1 MTALKE
7 EMFRLFDRPDF
18 SFKKLKEQ
26 YPPEEV
32 AMIKD
37 QFKKE
42 WRVWKQVQLNVSQQ
56 LTPGLF
62 AKTHIERWTNGWN
75 IREHFWASYRLA
87 VLAEANPCIGVM
99 LDRKQLK
106 VYLMFQHYRSD
117 HRHGTPAEFNLL
129 LTTIPEWS
137 QGRDTADWYLWDQSE
152 MKLDPQISLTDYLN
166 DRYAHDQFDQQ
177 ATKSSFMLG
186 KFAFRDRDCGTDM
199 ESFIEQSINA
209 LVPLYQKL
217 I

>member
-1 MTALKE
+1 MTTLDE
-7 EMFRLFDRPDF
+7 SMFRIFDRPDF

-42 WRVWKQVQLNVSQQ
+42 WRVWKQVQLNVTNQ

-62 AKTHIERWTNGWN
+62 AKTHIESWTNGWN
-75 IREHFWASYRLA
+75 IRDHFWASYRLA
-87 VLAEANPCIGVM
+87 VMAEANPCIGVM
-99 LDRKQLK
+99 LDRQQLK

-129 LTTIPEWS
+129 LPAIPEWS
-137 QGRDTADWYLWDQSE
+137 QGKNTANWYLWEQSE
-152 MKLDPQISLTDYLN
+152 MKLDPEISLATYLTDRLQC
-166 DRYAHDQFDQQ
+166 DQFDQQ
-177 ATKSSFMLG
+177 AAQSSFMLG
-186 KFAFRDRDCGTDM
+186 KFAFRKRNGGIDM
-199 ESFIEQSINA
+199 ESFIKDAIEE
-209 LVPLYQKL
+209 LVPLYQQL

>member
-1 MTALKE
+1 MTALQE
-7 EMFRLFDRPDF
+7 GMFRLFDRPDF

-37 QFKKE
+37 QFKEK

-62 AKTHIERWTNGWN
+62 AKTHIESWTNGWN

-129 LTTIPEWS
+129 LTAVPEWS
-137 QGRDTADWYLWDQSE
+137 QGRDNADWYLWDQSE

-166 DRYAHDQFDQQ
+166 DRSARDQFDQQ

-199 ESFIEQSINA
+199 ENFIEQSINA

>member
-1 MTALKE
+1 MTALRE
-7 EMFRLFDRPDF
+7 DMFRLFDRPDF

-42 WRVWKQVQLNVSQQ
+42 WRVWKQVQLNVSHQ

-62 AKTHIERWTNGWN
+62 AKTHIESWTNGWN

-129 LTTIPEWS
+129 LTAIPEWS
-137 QGRDTADWYLWDQSE
+137 QGRDVADWYLWDQSE
-152 MKLDPQISLTDYLN
+152 MKLDPQISLTEYLN
-166 DRYAHDQFDQQ
+166 DRSARDQFDQQ